1 MSTTS
6 LKNYKNLT
14 LSELYKLNLHPTN
27 RDINQQHVNEL
38 KKVIMDEG
46 IDKLPPLQVGL
57 WTNNILDGQTR
68 DRALLQLAREGK
80 IDPYTTMTVQYV
92 DVAPEDEESYIIK
105 INGGKGTKPWVL
117 KDYISSKIKG
127 GNSNVVLFDKWRRE
141 KLGEKGSARVAM
153 SILKGC
159 NCTNSIKNGDFTL
172 TKNEINT
179 GDAVLNE
186 MNQIFSLFKVTKN
199 SNNIEA
205 FASVWMNIRNEHS
218 FKDWMKVFKNKTYK
232 NKYIRNL
239 DKVSTRREAWEN
251 VFNDAHRAIE
261 TSVAA

>member
-1 MSTTS
+1 MNNNG

-46 IDKLPPLQVGL
+46 LDKLPPLQVGL
-57 WTNNILDGQTR
+57 WTNNTLDGQGRREAT
-68 DRALLQLAREGK
+68 LQLAREGK
-80 IDPYTTMTVQYV
+80 IDPHTTMTVQYV
-92 DVAPEDEESYIIK
+92 DVAPEDEEAYIIK

-141 KLGEKGSARVAM
+141 KLGEKGSIRIAM
-153 SILKGC
+153 SILKGY
-159 NCTNSIKNGDFTL
+159 NCTKLIKNGDFTL
-172 TKNEINT
+172 TKDEINT
-179 GDAVLNE
+179 GDNVLDE
-186 MNQIFSLFKVTKN
+186 MKHIFSLFKVIPN

-205 FASVWMNIRNEHS
+205 FASAWRGIRNEHS
-218 FKDWMKVFKNKTYK
+218 FKDWMKVFKNRTNKT
-232 NKYIRNL
+232 KYIRNL

-251 VFNDAHRAIE
+251 VFNDAHRALE
-261 TSVAA
+261 MKVAV